1 MELMKD
7 VIAKREG
14 TDDPWS
20 PYYLDRMWQETQAMY
35 LQQARAWITHTLA
48 SNHEIVTTT
57 TAEGSTI
64 NAIRIC

>member
-20 PYYLDRMWQETQAMY
+20 PSYLDELWQETQDIY
-35 LQQARAWITHTLA
+35 LQQARAWIGNTLP
-48 SNHEIVTTT
+48 SNHQIVTTT